1 MKQSRSEYSRK
12 AREQKKLSSYPLVY
26 KIVCNTTGIIYIG
39 STTQKLYD
47 RKGKHMWDY
56 RNRNGKTTAYKV
68 MENNDW
74 DIYEVEKVDDKS
86 QLKLREQYWIDNTNC
101 VNQCN
106 PTRKLSNA
114 EIHKRYWYNH
124 HDENLDKQRKKRQY
138 QKTWGDTHNNL
149 LLITPSLFEV

>member
-86 QLKLREQYWIDNTNC
+86 QLKLE
-101 VNQCN
+101 
-106 PTRKLSNA
+106 SNIGLIILIVLINA
-114 EIHKRYWYNH
+114 I
-124 HDENLDKQRKKRQY
+124 
-138 QKTWGDTHNNL
+138 L
-149 LLITPSLFEV
+149 LGNYLMLKFIKDIGIIIMMKI